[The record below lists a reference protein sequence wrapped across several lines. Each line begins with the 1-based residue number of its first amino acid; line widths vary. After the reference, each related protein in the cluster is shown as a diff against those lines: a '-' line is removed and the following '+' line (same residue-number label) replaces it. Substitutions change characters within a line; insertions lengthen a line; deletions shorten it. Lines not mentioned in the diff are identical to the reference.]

1 MYNDY
6 YLQQIDTKL
15 NTIIDNQEEIILQ
28 NQTLISGDN
37 LINQN
42 LDIVNFGLFHIFI
55 WGLIIGFSLLFY
67 NQFHTMFTHHK

>member
-6 YLQQIDTKL
+6 YLQQIDYKL

-28 NQTLISGDN
+28 NNTLISGDN

-42 LDIVNFGLFHIFI
+42 LDFVNINLFHIFI

-67 NQFHTMFTHHK
+67 HFYHSIFNHNK